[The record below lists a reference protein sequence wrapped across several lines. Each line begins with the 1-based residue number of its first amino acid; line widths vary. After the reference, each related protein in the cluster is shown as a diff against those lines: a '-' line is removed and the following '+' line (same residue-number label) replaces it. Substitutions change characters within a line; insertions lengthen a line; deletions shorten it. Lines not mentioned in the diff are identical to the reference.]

1 MDAQQV
7 IEESRPMLNDVLG
20 RIGLHQS
27 GSSLDFAKLR
37 EPFSH
42 WLMNQVVAPQD
53 FAFLASLVGAF
64 ISEYLISQRKAQR
77 VLDGRRI
84 LLRMPIQAGVTSDFD
99 PYASAVGLL
108 RGKTSLDG
116 FLATVGG

>member
-7 IEESRPMLNDVLG
+7 IEEARPMLDDVLG

-27 GSSLDFAKLR
+27 GSPLVFAKLR

-42 WLMNQVVAPQD
+42 WLLHQVVAPQD

-64 ISEYLISQRKAQR
+64 ISEYLICQRGAER
-77 VLDGRRI
+77 SAHWMASESFFACRYRR
-84 LLRMPIQAGVTSDFD
+84 A
-99 PYASAVGLL
+99 
-108 RGKTSLDG
+108 
-116 FLATVGG
+116 